1 MRIIAGK
8 LRSRKFEAPPGDS
21 TRPTGDRARGALF
34 NILHGLTE
42 NARVLDG
49 FAGSGALSFEALS
62 RGAAEAV
69 LFETDRDAARLL
81 QENAKSLGVLSQV
94 DIRHMDFFSGAPVLS
109 GRIFD
114 LVFLDPP
121 YASGLL
127 VRAIDVAGGLL
138 APGGVVVAEHSAGER
153 LPDAVGGLVK
163 PGERTYGAAAFSFYK
178 RREDRPDLAQ

>member
-34 NILHGLTE
+34 NILHRLTE

-69 LFETDRDAARLL
+69 MFELDRGTAQLLENNAR
-81 QENAKSLGVLSQV
+81 SLGVLSQTEIRQV
-94 DIRHMDFFSGAPVLS
+94 DFLAGAPALA

-121 YASGLL
+121 YAAGLL
-127 VRAIDVAGGLL
+127 TDAIEVSGGLL
-138 APGGVVVAEHSAGER
+138 APGGVIVAEHSSGDT
-153 LPDAVGGLVK
+153 LPDTLGSLVK
-163 PGERTYGAAAFSFYK
+163 TGTRTYGAAAFSFYK
-178 RREDRPDLAQ
+178 RQEDQ

>member
-1 MRIIAGK
+1 MRVIAGK
-8 LRSRKFEAPPGDS
+8 LRARKFEAPPGVS
-21 TRPTGDRARGALF
+21 TRPTGDKARGALF
-34 NILHGLTE
+34 NILHGVIE

-69 LFETDRDAARLL
+69 LFETDRTAAKQL
-81 QENAKSLGVLSQV
+81 EDNARSLGVLSQAE
-94 DIRHMDFFSGAPVLS
+94 IHQADFFTGVKQLS

-127 VRAIDVAGGLL
+127 AKAIEVCAGLL
-138 APGGVVVAEHSAGER
+138 AQGGVVVAEHSSDDT
-153 LPDAVGGLVK
+153 LPDTVAGLAK
-163 PGERTYGAAAFSFYK
+163 TGTRIYGAAAFSFYK
-178 RREDRPDLAQ
+178 RQEDQ

>member
-8 LRSRKFEAPPGDS
+8 LRSRTIVAPPGSS
-21 TRPTGDRARGALF
+21 TRPTGDKARGALF
-34 NILHGLTE
+34 NILHGIIG

-69 LFETDRDAARLL
+69 LFEIDRAAAKML
-81 QENAKSLGVLSQV
+81 EDNARSLGVLSQAE
-94 DIRHMDFFSGAPVLS
+94 IHQADFFNGIQRLK
-109 GRIFD
+109 GRVFD

-127 VRAIDVAGGLL
+127 TKAIEICAGLL
-138 APGGVVVAEHSAGER
+138 APGGMVVAEHSSDDT
-153 LPDAVGGLVK
+153 LPDNVAGLIK
-163 PGERTYGAAAFSFYK
+163 TGTRTYGAAAFSFYK
-178 RREDRPDLAQ
+178 RQEDR

>member
-8 LRSRKFEAPPGDS
+8 LRSRTIVAPPGSS
-21 TRPTGDRARGALF
+21 TRPTGDKARGALF
-34 NILHGLTE
+34 NILHGIIG

-69 LFETDRDAARLL
+69 LFEHDRAAAKLL
-81 QENAKSLGVLSQV
+81 QDNARSLGVLYQV
-94 DIRHMDFFSGAPVLS
+94 EIHQTDFFTGVKQLS

-127 VRAIDVAGGLL
+127 IKAIEICARLL
-138 APGGVVVAEHSAGER
+138 APGGVVVAEHSSTDT
-153 LPDAVGGLVK
+153 LPDTVAQLVK
-163 PGERTYGAAAFSFYK
+163 TGTRTYGAAAFSFYK
-178 RREDRPDLAQ
+178 RQEDQ